1 MATAT
6 RTNELLPPILGLLFS
21 TVERLLRALREA
33 GLLPVGKPG
42 GGRGSAHYDAYHFAY
57 ILLGLAG
64 LMTSD
69 APEAV
74 LALRSLPFRG
84 QQPEPVGAKSAL
96 PTLEDQLADWIK
108 NAGAAPRHGAAWT
121 PEAKAV
127 LRSWTMELSLNPLHA
142 IITAQ
147 TGEGE
152 TVIVYAAEP
161 TDSVPGVRRLTIIS
175 GDVLLAVGELLVDTE
190 KQLATSTPSFL
201 DQARANASPE
211 SKSAG
216 HPCQRVPTLSGDQP
230 RANGT
235 GSVLTDLPKVS
246 AKPAN
251 FKDAALAGLV
261 TAPLTAS

>member
-42 GGRGSAHYDAYHFAY
+42 GGKGSAHYDAYNFAY

-74 LALRSLPFRG
+74 LALRSLPLRG
-84 QQPEPVGAKSAL
+84 QQPKPVKAKSAL
-96 PTLEDQLADWIK
+96 PTLEDQLAAWIK
-108 NAGAAPRHGAAWT
+108 NAGAARRHGAAWD
-121 PEAKAV
+121 PEAEAV
-127 LRSWTMELSLNPLHA
+127 LRSWTMELCLNPLHA

-161 TDSVPGVRRLTIIS
+161 TDSVPGVRRLTVIS
-175 GDVLLAVGELLVDTE
+175 GDVLLAVGELLADTE
-190 KQLATSTPSFL
+190 KQL

-211 SKSAG
+211 SKNAG
-216 HPCQRVPTLSGDQP
+216 HPCQKVPALLGDQP

-235 GSVLTDLPKVS
+235 GSVVIDLPKVS
-246 AKPAN
+246 AKRAN
-251 FKDAALAGLV
+251 FKDIAFAGLV
-261 TAPLTAS
+261 TALLTAS